1 MKKAIIKTASTIL
14 SIYSLA
20 VVNTEAISPETEN
33 LTIESKKLSVKVKEN
48 EEVAKKE
55 LEKALENYLASVR
68 LLNIDDTKLTVEYRN
83 DFNSNSKWE
92 TVQYAT
98 RIRRDI
104 SAIHTHVQNTYQTHV
119 NLYNKNVPPQE
130 VKK

>member
-68 LLNIDDTKLTVEYRN
+68 LLNIDDTNLTIGYSDN
-83 DFNSNSKWE
+83 GNWQGH
-92 TVQYAT
+92 VQYAT

-104 SAIHTHVQNTYQTHV
+104 SAIHTHVQNTYQTHMD
-119 NLYNKNVPPQE
+119 LYNKNVPPQE